1 MITEKGECH
10 ENAKQT
16 NEAYRNGAGFGCSR
30 GDLDSL
36 TAKMC
41 LIPNLSA
48 GANLRL
54 SSERNQLIEYCLQ
67 TIKVDRL

>member
-1 MITEKGECH
+1 MITEK
-10 ENAKQT
+10 ENVMKMLNKPTKLIA
-16 NEAYRNGAGFGCSR
+16 NGAGFGCSR